1 MSSTRAS
8 ETNSGDRRSAGSG
21 RHGRISTGRVRVR
34 TIENG
39 AGVSPK
45 PAGSG
50 YSRYPAGSGY
60 SRYVVRVG
68 ALSVALGV
76 GAAIASMPAVAFA
89 DETGSGG
96 STGSSS
102 SGSSGSSSGASS
114 EGAGASPSTS
124 SESSPSGGSSAGSDS
139 DVSSEVDTSDIDVSD
154 VDASEV
160 DVSDVDTP
168 TFDVSDVD
176 TPTFDASDVDAPE
189 VDVSDVDT
197 PTIDASD
204 IDASDVDTPTIDAS
218 DIDASD
224 VDASDVDTP
233 TTGTSGVSGSGGAS
247 DWVSGPGLTA
257 PRGVWRG
264 VAHADPAQENVANF
278 NELSR
283 QAEQLLET
291 MQAAQLD
298 LDTKLQLQSEA
309 DQKHADDLAA
319 LDAAKAQLA
328 PRQAAVD
335 KLAAADY
342 MGAGAEGFSA
352 ILTAASPQRFID
364 KLTIQRVMA
373 TTMSEQLQSAH
384 QVEQEAQTIE
394 AASAKSAADAKAA
407 ADAASVVRADL
418 QKKQSQLQT
427 QVAVVKA
434 SYAALTPAM
443 QAVLG
448 PGAAIPTVGM
458 RGLVPNARALAAY
471 IIATY
476 PGVQS
481 IGGVRADWLP
491 DHPSGRA
498 LDIMTGSDMSL
509 GDAINADVQSQTGRF
524 GVAYTMWRVANHF
537 DHIHVTV
544 S

>member
-176 TPTFDASDVDAPE
+176 TPTFDVSDVDAPE

-204 IDASDVDTPTIDAS
+204 I
-218 DIDASD
+218 
-224 VDASDVDTP
+224 DASDVDTP